1 MQNQI
6 RILIADDHPM
16 FREGVVQSLSDDKDF
31 AVIGQASN
39 GKDAFEMA
47 KELLPDVLLLDITMP
62 DQDGITI
69 AKKLSAAFPVIQI
82 IMLTASENE
91 DDLMK
96 ALKAGARGY
105 VLKGISAKELRK
117 VIRSIA
123 AGGTYIS
130 PVMANMILFEL
141 SRPSQPDPFSELSDR
156 EKEILKLV
164 AKGYTNR
171 EIGAQIHLSEK
182 TIKHYMTNILQ
193 KLHVRSRVEAA
204 LLVQKRELEKKST

>member
-1 MQNQI
+1 MHDQI

-16 FREGVVQSLSDDKDF
+16 FREGVVQSLASEKDF
-31 AVIGQASN
+31 AIIGQASN
-39 GKDAFEMA
+39 GKNAIEMA

-69 AKKLSAAFPVIQI
+69 TKKISAAFPVIQI

-105 VLKGISAKELRK
+105 VLKGISAKELVK
-117 VIRSIA
+117 VVRTIV

-130 PVMANMILFEL
+130 PDMANMILFEL
-141 SRPSQPDPFSELSDR
+141 SQPSQPDPLSELSDR

-171 EIGAQIHLSEK
+171 EIGTQIHLSEK

-204 LLVQKRELEKKST
+204 LIVQKRDLERK

>member
-1 MQNQI
+1 MHDQI

-16 FREGVVQSLSDDKDF
+16 FREGVVQSLASEKDF
-31 AVIGQASN
+31 TIIGQASN
-39 GKDAFEMA
+39 GKNTIEMA

-69 AKKLSAAFPVIQI
+69 TKKISATFPVIQI

-105 VLKGISAKELRK
+105 VLKGISAKELIK
-117 VIRSIA
+117 VIRTIA

-130 PVMANMILFEL
+130 PDMANMILFEL
-141 SRPSQPDPFSELSDR
+141 SQPSQPDPLSELSDR

-204 LLVQKRELEKKST
+204 LLVQKRELEKK

>member
-1 MQNQI
+1 MHDQI

-16 FREGVVQSLSDDKDF
+16 FREGVVQSLASEKDF
-31 AVIGQASN
+31 AIIGQASN
-39 GKDAFEMA
+39 GKNAIEMA

-69 AKKLSAAFPVIQI
+69 TKKISAAFPVIQI

-96 ALKAGARGY
+96 ALQAGARGY
-105 VLKGISAKELRK
+105 VLKGISAKELVKIVRTI
-117 VIRSIA
+117 V

-130 PVMANMILFEL
+130 PDMANMILFEL
-141 SRPSQPDPFSELSDR
+141 SQPSQPDPLSELSDR

-204 LLVQKRELEKKST
+204 LIVQKRDLERK

>member
-1 MQNQI
+1 
-6 RILIADDHPM
+6 
-16 FREGVVQSLSDDKDF
+16 
-31 AVIGQASN
+31 
-39 GKDAFEMA
+39 
-47 KELLPDVLLLDITMP
+47 MP

-69 AKKLSAAFPVIQI
+69 AKKISAAFPVIQI
-82 IMLTASENE
+82 IILTASENE

-105 VLKGISAKELRK
+105 VLKGISAKELVK
-117 VIRSIA
+117 VVRTIV

-130 PVMANMILFEL
+130 PDMANMILFEL
-141 SRPSQPDPFSELSDR
+141 SQPSQPDPLSELSDR

-171 EIGAQIHLSEK
+171 EIGTQIHLSEK

-204 LLVQKRELEKKST
+204 LLVQKRELERK

>member
-1 MQNQI
+1 MHDQI

-16 FREGVVQSLSDDKDF
+16 FREGVVQSLASEKDF
-31 AVIGQASN
+31 AIIGQASN
-39 GKDAFEMA
+39 GKNAIEMA

-69 AKKLSAAFPVIQI
+69 TKKISAAFPVIQI

-105 VLKGISAKELRK
+105 VLKGISAKELVK
-117 VIRSIA
+117 VVRTIV

-130 PVMANMILFEL
+130 PDMANMILFEL
-141 SRPSQPDPFSELSDR
+141 SQPSQPDPLSELSDR

-164 AKGYTNR
+164 GKGYTNR

-204 LLVQKRELEKKST
+204 LLVQKRELDRK

>member
-1 MQNQI
+1 MHDQI

-16 FREGVVQSLSDDKDF
+16 FREGVVQSLASEKDF
-31 AVIGQASN
+31 AIIGQASN
-39 GKDAFEMA
+39 GKNAIEMA

-69 AKKLSAAFPVIQI
+69 TKKISAAFPVIQI

-96 ALKAGARGY
+96 ALQAGARGY
-105 VLKGISAKELRK
+105 VLKGISAKELVKIVRTI
-117 VIRSIA
+117 V

-130 PVMANMILFEL
+130 PDMANMILFEL
-141 SRPSQPDPFSELSDR
+141 SQPSQPDPLSELSDR

-171 EIGAQIHLSEK
+171 EIGTQIHLSEK
-182 TIKHYMTNILQ
+182 TIKHYMSNILQ

-204 LLVQKRELEKKST
+204 LLVQKRELERK

>member
-1 MQNQI
+1 MHDQI

-16 FREGVVQSLSDDKDF
+16 FREGVVQSLASEKDF
-31 AVIGQASN
+31 AIIGQASN
-39 GKDAFEMA
+39 GKNTIEMA

-62 DQDGITI
+62 DEDGITI
-69 AKKLSAAFPVIQI
+69 TKKISAAFPVIQI

-105 VLKGISAKELRK
+105 VLKGISAKELVK
-117 VIRSIA
+117 VVRTIA

-130 PVMANMILFEL
+130 PDMATIILFEL
-141 SRPSQPDPFSELSDR
+141 SQPSQPDPLSELSDR

-171 EIGAQIHLSEK
+171 EIGTQIHLSEK
-182 TIKHYMTNILQ
+182 TIKHYMSNILQ

-204 LLVQKRELEKKST
+204 LLVQKRELERK

>member
-1 MQNQI
+1 MHDQI

-16 FREGVVQSLSDDKDF
+16 FREGVVQSLASEKDF
-31 AVIGQASN
+31 AIIGQASN
-39 GKDAFEMA
+39 GKNAIEMA

-69 AKKLSAAFPVIQI
+69 TKKISAAFPVIQI

-105 VLKGISAKELRK
+105 VLKGISAKELVK
-117 VIRSIA
+117 VVRTIV

-130 PVMANMILFEL
+130 PDMANMILFEL
-141 SRPSQPDPFSELSDR
+141 SQPSQPDPLSELSDR

-204 LLVQKRELEKKST
+204 LLVQKRELERK

>member
-1 MQNQI
+1 MHDQI

-16 FREGVVQSLSDDKDF
+16 FREGIVQSLASEKDF
-31 AVIGQASN
+31 AIIGQASN
-39 GKDAFEMA
+39 GKNAIKMA

-69 AKKLSAAFPVIQI
+69 AKKISAAFPVIQI

-105 VLKGISAKELRK
+105 VLKGISANELVK
-117 VIRSIA
+117 VVRTIV

-130 PVMANMILFEL
+130 PDMANMILFEL
-141 SRPSQPDPFSELSDR
+141 SQPSQPDPLSELSDK
-156 EKEILKLV
+156 EKEILNLV

-204 LLVQKRELEKKST
+204 LLVQKRELERK

>member
-1 MQNQI
+1 MHDQI

-16 FREGVVQSLSDDKDF
+16 FREGVVQSLASEKDF
-31 AVIGQASN
+31 AIIGQASN
-39 GKDAFEMA
+39 GKNAIEMA

-69 AKKLSAAFPVIQI
+69 TKKISAAFPVIQI

-105 VLKGISAKELRK
+105 VLKGISAKELVK
-117 VIRSIA
+117 VVRTIV

-130 PVMANMILFEL
+130 PDMANMILFEL
-141 SRPSQPDPFSELSDR
+141 SQPSQPDPLSELSDR

-171 EIGAQIHLSEK
+171 EIGTQIHLSEK

-204 LLVQKRELEKKST
+204 LLVQKRELERK

>member
-1 MQNQI
+1 MHDQI

-16 FREGVVQSLSDDKDF
+16 FREGVVQSLASEKDF
-31 AVIGQASN
+31 AIIGQASN
-39 GKDAFEMA
+39 GKNAIEMA

-69 AKKLSAAFPVIQI
+69 TKKISAAFPVIQI

-105 VLKGISAKELRK
+105 VLKGISAKELVK
-117 VIRSIA
+117 VVRTIV

-130 PVMANMILFEL
+130 PDMANMILFEL
-141 SRPSQPDPFSELSDR
+141 SQPSQPDPLSELSER

-204 LLVQKRELEKKST
+204 LIVQKRDLERK

>member
-1 MQNQI
+1 MHDQI

-16 FREGVVQSLSDDKDF
+16 FREGIVQSLASEKDF
-31 AVIGQASN
+31 AIIGQASN
-39 GKDAFEMA
+39 GKNAIKMA

-69 AKKLSAAFPVIQI
+69 AKKISAAFPVIQI

-105 VLKGISAKELRK
+105 VLKGISAKELVK
-117 VIRSIA
+117 VVRTIV

-130 PVMANMILFEL
+130 PDMANMILFEL
-141 SRPSQPDPFSELSDR
+141 SQPSQPDPLSELSDR

-171 EIGAQIHLSEK
+171 EIGTQIHLSEK

-204 LLVQKRELEKKST
+204 LLVQKREFEKK

>member
-1 MQNQI
+1 MYDQI

-16 FREGVVQSLSDDKDF
+16 FREGVVQSLASEKDF
-31 AVIGQASN
+31 TIIGQASN
-39 GKDAFEMA
+39 GKNAIEMA

-69 AKKLSAAFPVIQI
+69 TKKISAAFPVIQI

-105 VLKGISAKELRK
+105 VLKGISAKELVK
-117 VIRSIA
+117 VVRTIV

-130 PVMANMILFEL
+130 PDMANMILFEL
-141 SRPSQPDPFSELSDR
+141 SQPSQPDPLSELSDR

-171 EIGAQIHLSEK
+171 EIGAKIHLSEN
-182 TIKHYMTNILQ
+182 TIKPYMTNIMQ

-204 LLVQKRELEKKST
+204 LLVQKRELERK

>member
-1 MQNQI
+1 MHDQI

-16 FREGVVQSLSDDKDF
+16 FREGVVQSLASEKDF
-31 AVIGQASN
+31 AIIGQASN
-39 GKDAFEMA
+39 GKNAIEMA

-62 DQDGITI
+62 DEDGITI
-69 AKKLSAAFPVIQI
+69 TKKISAAFPVIQI

-105 VLKGISAKELRK
+105 VLKGISAKELVK
-117 VIRSIA
+117 VVRTIV

-130 PVMANMILFEL
+130 PDMANMILFEL
-141 SRPSQPDPFSELSDR
+141 SQPSQPDPLSELSDR

-171 EIGAQIHLSEK
+171 EIGTQIHLSEK

-204 LLVQKRELEKKST
+204 LLVQKRELERK

>member
-1 MQNQI
+1 MHDQI

-16 FREGVVQSLSDDKDF
+16 FREGVVQSLASEKDF
-31 AVIGQASN
+31 AIIGQASN
-39 GKDAFEMA
+39 GKNTIEMA

-62 DQDGITI
+62 DEDGITI
-69 AKKLSAAFPVIQI
+69 TKKISATFPVIQI

-105 VLKGISAKELRK
+105 VLKGISAKELVK
-117 VIRSIA
+117 VVRTIA

-130 PVMANMILFEL
+130 PDMATIILFEL
-141 SRPSQPDPFSELSDR
+141 SQPSQPDPLSELSDR

-171 EIGAQIHLSEK
+171 EIGTQIHLSEK
-182 TIKHYMTNILQ
+182 TIKHYMSNILQ

-204 LLVQKRELEKKST
+204 LLVQKRELERK

>member
-1 MQNQI
+1 MHDQI

-16 FREGVVQSLSDDKDF
+16 FREGVVQSLASEKDF
-31 AVIGQASN
+31 AIIGQASN
-39 GKDAFEMA
+39 GKNAIEMA

-69 AKKLSAAFPVIQI
+69 TKKISAAFPVIQI

-105 VLKGISAKELRK
+105 VLKGISAKELVK
-117 VIRSIA
+117 VVRTIV

-130 PVMANMILFEL
+130 PDMANMILFEL
-141 SRPSQPDPFSELSDR
+141 SQPSQPDPLSALSDR

-193 KLHVRSRVEAA
+193 KLQVRSRVEAA
-204 LLVQKRELEKKST
+204 LIVQKRDLERK

>member
-16 FREGVVQSLSDDKDF
+16 FREGVVQSLSGDKDF
-31 AVIGQASN
+31 AIIGQASN

-69 AKKLSAAFPVIQI
+69 AKKISAAFPVIQI

-105 VLKGISAKELRK
+105 VLKGISAKELIK
-117 VIRSIA
+117 VIRTIA

-130 PVMANMILFEL
+130 PDMANMILFEL
-141 SRPSQPDPFSELSDR
+141 SQPSQPDPLSELSDR
-156 EKEILKLV
+156 EKEILNLV

-171 EIGAQIHLSEK
+171 EIGAQVHLSEK

-204 LLVQKRELEKKST
+204 LLVQKRDIERK

>member
-1 MQNQI
+1 MHDQI

-16 FREGVVQSLSDDKDF
+16 FREGIVQSFASEKDF
-31 AVIGQASN
+31 AIIGQASN
-39 GKDAFEMA
+39 GKNAIKMA

-69 AKKLSAAFPVIQI
+69 AKKISAAFPVIQI

-105 VLKGISAKELRK
+105 VLKGISANELVK
-117 VIRSIA
+117 VVRTIV

-130 PVMANMILFEL
+130 PDMANMILFEL
-141 SRPSQPDPFSELSDR
+141 SQPSQPDPLSELSDR

-171 EIGAQIHLSEK
+171 EIGTQIHLSEK

-204 LLVQKRELEKKST
+204 LLVQKRELERK

>member
-16 FREGVVQSLSDDKDF
+16 FREGVVQSLSGDKDF
-31 AVIGQASN
+31 AIIGQASN

-69 AKKLSAAFPVIQI
+69 AKKISAAFPVIQI

-105 VLKGISAKELRK
+105 VLKGISAKELIK
-117 VIRSIA
+117 VIRTIA

-130 PVMANMILFEL
+130 PDMANMILFEL
-141 SRPSQPDPFSELSDR
+141 SQPSQPDPLSELSDR
-156 EKEILKLV
+156 EKEILNLV

-171 EIGAQIHLSEK
+171 EIGAQVHLSEK

-204 LLVQKRELEKKST
+204 LLVQKKDIERK

>member
-1 MQNQI
+1 MHDQI

-16 FREGVVQSLSDDKDF
+16 FREGVVQSLASEKDF
-31 AVIGQASN
+31 AIIGQASN
-39 GKDAFEMA
+39 GKNAIEMA

-69 AKKLSAAFPVIQI
+69 TKKISAAFPVIRI

-105 VLKGISAKELRK
+105 VLKGISAKELVK
-117 VIRSIA
+117 VVRTIV

-130 PVMANMILFEL
+130 PDMANMILFEL
-141 SRPSQPDPFSELSDR
+141 SQPSQPDPLSELSDR

-171 EIGAQIHLSEK
+171 EIGAEIHLSEK

-204 LLVQKRELEKKST
+204 LIVQKRELERK

>member
-1 MQNQI
+1 MHDQI

-16 FREGVVQSLSDDKDF
+16 FREGVVQSLASEKDF
-31 AVIGQASN
+31 AIIGQASN
-39 GKDAFEMA
+39 GKNAIEMA

-69 AKKLSAAFPVIQI
+69 TKKISAAFPVIQI

-105 VLKGISAKELRK
+105 VLKGISAKELVK
-117 VIRSIA
+117 VVRTIV

-130 PVMANMILFEL
+130 PDMANMILFEL
-141 SRPSQPDPFSELSDR
+141 SQPSQPDPLSELSDR

-204 LLVQKRELEKKST
+204 LLIQKRELEKK

>member
-1 MQNQI
+1 MHDQI

-16 FREGVVQSLSDDKDF
+16 FREGVVQSLASEKDF
-31 AVIGQASN
+31 AIIGQASN
-39 GKDAFEMA
+39 GKNAIEMA

-69 AKKLSAAFPVIQI
+69 TKKISAAFPVIQI
-82 IMLTASENE
+82 IILTASENE

-105 VLKGISAKELRK
+105 VLKGISAKELVK
-117 VIRSIA
+117 VIRTIV

-130 PVMANMILFEL
+130 PDMANMILFEL
-141 SRPSQPDPFSELSDR
+141 SQPSQPDPLSELSDR

-204 LLVQKRELEKKST
+204 LIVQKRELERK

>member
-1 MQNQI
+1 MHDQI

-16 FREGVVQSLSDDKDF
+16 FREGVVQSLASEKDF
-31 AVIGQASN
+31 AIIGQASN
-39 GKDAFEMA
+39 GKNAIEMA

-69 AKKLSAAFPVIQI
+69 TKKISAAFPVIQI

-105 VLKGISAKELRK
+105 VLKGISANELAK
-117 VIRSIA
+117 VVRTIA
-123 AGGTYIS
+123 GGGTYIY
-130 PVMANMILFEL
+130 PEMANMLLFEL
-141 SRPSQPDPFSELSDR
+141 SQPDPPDPFSDLSER
-156 EKEILKLV
+156 ERKILNLV
-164 AKGYTNR
+164 AKGLTNR
-171 EIGAQIHLSEK
+171 EIGEQIYLSEK
-182 TIKHYMTNILQ
+182 TVKHYMTNILQ

-204 LLVQKRELEKKST
+204 LLAQERKFRK

>member
-1 MQNQI
+1 MHDQI

-16 FREGVVQSLSDDKDF
+16 FREGVVQSLASEKDF
-31 AVIGQASN
+31 AIIGQASN
-39 GKDAFEMA
+39 GKNAIKMA

-69 AKKLSAAFPVIQI
+69 TKKISAAFPVIQI

-105 VLKGISAKELRK
+105 VLKGISAKELVK
-117 VIRSIA
+117 VVRTIV

-130 PVMANMILFEL
+130 PDMANMILFEL
-141 SRPSQPDPFSELSDR
+141 SQPSQPDPLSELSDR

-204 LLVQKRELEKKST
+204 LLVQKRELERK

>member
-1 MQNQI
+1 MHDQI

-16 FREGVVQSLSDDKDF
+16 FREGIVQSFASEKDF
-31 AVIGQASN
+31 AIIGQASN
-39 GKDAFEMA
+39 GKNAIKMA

-69 AKKLSAAFPVIQI
+69 AKKISAAFPVIQI

-105 VLKGISAKELRK
+105 VLKGISAKELVK
-117 VIRSIA
+117 VVRTIV

-130 PVMANMILFEL
+130 PDMANMILFEL
-141 SRPSQPDPFSELSDR
+141 SQPSQPDPLSELSDR

-171 EIGAQIHLSEK
+171 EIGTQIHLSEK

-204 LLVQKRELEKKST
+204 LLVQKRELERK

>member
-1 MQNQI
+1 MHDQI

-16 FREGVVQSLSDDKDF
+16 FREGVVQSLASEKDF
-31 AVIGQASN
+31 AIIGQASN
-39 GKDAFEMA
+39 GKNAIEMA

-62 DQDGITI
+62 DPDGITI
-69 AKKLSAAFPVIQI
+69 TKEISAAFPVIQI

-105 VLKGISAKELRK
+105 VLKGISAKELVK
-117 VIRSIA
+117 VVRTIV

-130 PVMANMILFEL
+130 PDMANMILFEL
-141 SRPSQPDPFSELSDR
+141 SQPSQPDPLSELSDR

-204 LLVQKRELEKKST
+204 LLVQKREFERK

>member
-1 MQNQI
+1 MHDQI

-16 FREGVVQSLSDDKDF
+16 FREGVVQSLASEKDF
-31 AVIGQASN
+31 AIIGQASN
-39 GKDAFEMA
+39 GKNAIKMA

-69 AKKLSAAFPVIQI
+69 TKKISAAFPVIRI

-105 VLKGISAKELRK
+105 VLKGISAKELVK
-117 VIRSIA
+117 VVRTIV

-130 PVMANMILFEL
+130 PDMANMILFEL
-141 SRPSQPDPFSELSDR
+141 SQPSEPDPLSELSDR

-171 EIGAQIHLSEK
+171 EIGTQIHLSEK
-182 TIKHYMTNILQ
+182 TIKHYMSNILQ

-204 LLVQKRELEKKST
+204 LLVQKRELEGK

>member
-1 MQNQI
+1 MHDQI

-16 FREGVVQSLSDDKDF
+16 FREGVVQSLASEKDF
-31 AVIGQASN
+31 AIIGQASN
-39 GKDAFEMA
+39 GKNAIEMA

-69 AKKLSAAFPVIQI
+69 TKKISAAFPVIQI

-105 VLKGISAKELRK
+105 VLKGISAKELVK
-117 VIRSIA
+117 VVRTIV
-123 AGGTYIS
+123 AGGIYIS
-130 PVMANMILFEL
+130 PDMANMILFEL
-141 SRPSQPDPFSELSDR
+141 SQPSQPDPLSELSDR

-204 LLVQKRELEKKST
+204 LLVQKRELERK

>member
-1 MQNQI
+1 MHDQI

-16 FREGVVQSLSDDKDF
+16 FREGVVQSLASEKDF
-31 AVIGQASN
+31 AIIGQASN
-39 GKDAFEMA
+39 GKNAIEMA

-69 AKKLSAAFPVIQI
+69 TKKISAAFPVIQI

-105 VLKGISAKELRK
+105 VLKGISAKELVK
-117 VIRSIA
+117 VVRTIV

-130 PVMANMILFEL
+130 PDMANMILFEL
-141 SRPSQPDPFSELSDR
+141 SQPSQPDPLSELSDR

-204 LLVQKRELEKKST
+204 LIVQKRELERK

>member
-1 MQNQI
+1 MHDQI

-16 FREGVVQSLSDDKDF
+16 FREGVVQSLASEKDF
-31 AVIGQASN
+31 TIIGQASN
-39 GKDAFEMA
+39 GKNTIEMA

-69 AKKLSAAFPVIQI
+69 TKKISATFPVIQI

-105 VLKGISAKELRK
+105 VLKGISAKELVK
-117 VIRSIA
+117 VVRTIV

-130 PVMANMILFEL
+130 PDMANMILFEL
-141 SRPSQPDPFSELSDR
+141 SQPSQPDPLSELSDR

-193 KLHVRSRVEAA
+193 KLQVRSRVEAA
-204 LLVQKRELEKKST
+204 LIVQKRDMESK